1 MGHYGPMKRLALLP
15 ILAISA
21 CQPTYS
27 PGQTVTLAGGE
38 ICTVLGPDPQGTR
51 LNCPTH
57 GVIVADIRTPNINEQ
72 LNPELAPG
80 ISLSDIPGVPNIPI
94 IPQSEAEAACRAG
107 QYAQN
112 RVRGEVQGAVEGA
125 VLDAAGLPGN
135 TLGLIRRSQEIAR
148 RIQGRPAAPAPV
160 DPCAGL

>member
-1 MGHYGPMKRLALLP
+1 MKHLL
-15 ILAISA
+15 ILPLVAFAA
-21 CQPTYS
+21 CTPTYS

-38 ICTVLGPDPQGTR
+38 VCTVLGSDPQGTR
-51 LNCPTH
+51 LDCPVR
-57 GVIVADIRTPNINEQ
+57 GVIIAAIRTPDINAQ

-80 ISLSDIPGVPNIPI
+80 ISLSDIPGVPNIPT

-112 RVRGEVQGAVEGA
+112 RVQGEVRGAVEGA

-135 TLGLIRRSQEIAR
+135 TLGIIRRSQEIAR
-148 RIQGRPAAPAPV
+148 RIEGRPAAPAAV
-160 DPCAGL
+160 DPCDGL